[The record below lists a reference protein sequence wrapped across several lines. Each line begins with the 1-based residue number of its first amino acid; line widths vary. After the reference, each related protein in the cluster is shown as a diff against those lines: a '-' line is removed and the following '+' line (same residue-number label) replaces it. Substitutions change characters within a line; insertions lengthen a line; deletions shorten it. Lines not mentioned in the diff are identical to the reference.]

1 VYQQGSIARGLERRH
16 MFKKLSPLLR
26 GFLVISALI
35 VIAFL
40 WWTVSPLFI
49 NERVFT
55 EVTDEGLQPQTFTTL
70 LEGSFQSADDFHQ
83 VSGTV
88 RVIDRGDD
96 RIVRL
101 EDDFNSINGPDLRVW
116 LVKGDD
122 RETYLD
128 LGALEGNIGSQ
139 NYLLPEGTDLSQ
151 YDRVIVW
158 CRAFRTLFGS
168 ATLLPPLGNS
178 AQ

>member
-1 VYQQGSIARGLERRH
+1 
-16 MFKKLSPLLR
+16 MFKKLSPLAR
-26 GFLVISALI
+26 GYLFIAALI
-35 VIAFL
+35 VAAFL

-49 NERVFT
+49 NERVSA
-55 EVTDEGLQPQTFTTL
+55 ELTDEGLQPQTFTAL

-88 RVIDRGDD
+88 RVLDRGED
-96 RIVRL
+96 RIMRL
-101 EDDFNSINGPDLRVW
+101 EDDFKSINGPDLRVW

-139 NYLLPEGTDLSQ
+139 NYVIPEDTDLSQ
-151 YDRVIVW
+151 YDRIIIW
-158 CRAFRTLFGS
+158 C
-168 ATLLPPLGNS
+168 
-178 AQ
+178 